1 MQTLRDAE
9 RRRHWWRSLAL
20 TRGALALV
28 AVGQLVV
35 TIPPLLFGTDHDAP
49 MHVAHELGAFDMALA
64 VGFLVAVFRP
74 SRAPGMRTLV
84 GCAALLLVA
93 TAAIDLL
100 TGRTTA
106 SDELPHLLAVAGWL
120 LLRRIAVLA
129 PPNADDHALTLG
141 ASARYARRILRRSAR
156 DDESIRATLV
166 GPDGGY
172 PAAQADGRASG
183 RGRATAQTRGRGWM
197 SASARGVRI
206 VRSPRAPGG
215 LDARRC
221 GASSRL
227 PPLHPCWPERW
238 RRRSRAPTVIPR
250 ATCCFRRRA
259 FVPADAG
266 FSTQQQA
273 SLSSLLKASAEAGLP
288 DSGRDRPRSVR
299 PRLRHAAVGQAAH
312 LRASSW
318 ASSSRS
324 CSRARCW
331 W

>member
-1 MQTLRDAE
+1 MSAGGDYCCMNCEAAREAISALLDGESPGVEGSRLDAHLAACPACRSWREEAHALTRRVRLGSASPVPSPSVSLMHTLRDAE

-74 SRAPGMRTLV
+74 SRAQGMRTLV

-100 TGRTTA
+100 TGRTTP

-141 ASARYARRILRRSAR
+141 APAQYATRILRRSAR
-156 DDESIRATLV
+156 DDESIPVTLRPHGRRPV
-166 GPDGGY
+166 AEPDVEL
-172 PAAQADGRASG
+172 PAE
-183 RGRATAQTRGRGWM
+183 
-197 SASARGVRI
+197 VE
-206 VRSPRAPGG
+206 
-215 LDARRC
+215 
-221 GASSRL
+221 
-227 PPLHPCWPERW
+227 PP
-238 RRRSRAPTVIPR
+238 RRRV
-250 ATCCFRRRA
+250 
-259 FVPADAG
+259 AG
-266 FSTQQQA
+266 T
-273 SLSSLLKASAEAGLP
+273 G
-288 DSGRDRPRSVR
+288 
-299 PRLRHAAVGQAAH
+299 
-312 LRASSW
+312 
-318 ASSSRS
+318 
-324 CSRARCW
+324 
-331 W
+331 